1 MVFLLHGEDSFRMRL
16 RLGELVRALL
26 QRAPIA
32 SGDLARAHEVRLGEL
47 VGVSLHD
54 ARTDPAS
61 AIALSGQAQGL
72 FDAPDERRVVVVE
85 HAEAL
90 RDYAVIAGFPRE
102 AGLVLVSVERLA
114 AGRARRAGRAR
125 TGAATANAAA
135 NTLVDAVESA
145 GGTIERLER
154 IAPVDV
160 ARWIEARA
168 SLHAAKLGTDAVAAL
183 ASAVGSDT
191 ERIEQEVK
199 KLGAYAAGATVT
211 AADVRAL
218 VSGAI

>member
-72 FDAPDERRVVVVE
+72 FDAPDERRVVVVTVLAGE
-85 HAEAL
+85 VGDPFCIPELGRYIDLAL
-90 RDYAVIAGFPRE
+90 R
-102 AGLVLVSVERLA
+102 
-114 AGRARRAGRAR
+114 
-125 TGAATANAAA
+125 
-135 NTLVDAVESA
+135 SA
-145 GGTIERLER
+145 
-154 IAPVDV
+154 
-160 ARWIEARA
+160 WILQDEPHR
-168 SLHAAKLGTDAVAAL
+168 SLR
-183 ASAVGSDT
+183 S
-191 ERIEQEVK
+191 
-199 KLGAYAAGATVT
+199 
-211 AADVRAL
+211 
-218 VSGAI
+218 